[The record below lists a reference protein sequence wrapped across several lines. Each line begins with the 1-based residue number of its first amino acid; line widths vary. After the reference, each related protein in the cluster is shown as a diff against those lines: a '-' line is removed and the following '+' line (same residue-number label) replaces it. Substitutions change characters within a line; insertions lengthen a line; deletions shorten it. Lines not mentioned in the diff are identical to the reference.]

1 MCFDLFYL
9 SNKKI
14 STSRQKS
21 NFAYVKNRDFV
32 FIQHLILGDFQLFLR
47 KAKIIQA

>member
-21 NFAYVKNRDFV
+21 NIAYIKNREFV
-32 FIQHLILGDFQLFLR
+32 FVGPIVTLS
-47 KAKIIQA
+47 